1 MYLVIIMKK
10 MLLIEDDISLNKG
23 ICATLLANG
32 IEIES
37 AFSMEEGAEK
47 FEKNTY
53 DLIIL
58 DLNLPDGNGLDFL
71 KEIRKSSEIP
81 VIILT
86 AKDLEIDEVLGF
98 EMGANDYIT
107 KPFSLAILRARV
119 NAQLNH
125 YDDKSQY
132 KKDLFSFDFS
142 KMKFFVD
149 GIEIEL
155 SKTEQKLLKYLI
167 DNKGI
172 TLTREKILDHIWTEV
187 GDYVYENTVSV
198 TIKRLRDKLEEN
210 PKHPKYI
217 KTVYGI
223 GYYWED

>member
-1 MYLVIIMKK
+1 
-10 MLLIEDDISLNKG
+10 
-23 ICATLLANG
+23 
-32 IEIES
+32 
-37 AFSMEEGAEK
+37 MEEGRAG
-47 FEKNTY
+47 FDKNTY
-53 DLIIL
+53 DLVIL

-98 EMGANDYIT
+98 ELGANDYIT

-125 YDDKSQY
+125 HEDKSKY
-132 KKDLFSFDFS
+132 KKDLFSFDFD

-149 GIEIEL
+149 DKEIEL
-155 SKTEQKLLKYLI
+155 SKTEQKLLKLLI

-172 TLTREKILDHIWTEV
+172 TLSREKILDYIWTDG
-187 GDYVYENTVSV
+187 GDFVYENTVSV
-198 TIKRLRDKLEEN
+198 TIKRLRDKLEEDSKN
-210 PKHPKYI
+210 PKH
-217 KTVYGI
+217 
-223 GYYWED
+223 